1 MKKIINLLFLVACG
15 AQAEIVFVNS
25 DEAYEGLNDQTPAD
39 PVGGNS
45 GEKIG
50 QQRAIVL
57 QAAADIIEDALDI
70 SAPLE
75 ISVDFK
81 SLACINSSDG
91 STSAILGSARQV
103 GFKTDIASRT
113 FTPSSLYNQ
122 LVGYD
127 TSPSEV
133 EIRAE
138 FNSDIDGSDTCLNG
152 TTWYY
157 GLDEPEDDSLSLL
170 SVAVHEILHGMGF
183 SSWLANDGAS
193 YIWRETESGERV
205 ELFDPFTLK
214 MVNATTGKSITE
226 FSKSSRLQLLRS
238 GQNLGWSGELVNS
251 KSANYSD
258 GFTNGRARLYAPGVY
273 TPYSSGSHFDTSFD
287 PDEVMEPAYTSFISS
302 IGLAREA
309 LIDIGWSANPD
320 NPLNFPPVITEIPAQ
335 TTAEDTSFIVELS
348 ANDINEDELF
358 FDVSS
363 TSVGLSA
370 SVSESTLTVTPD
382 ENFFGEGTVTASVY
396 DGENTVTTS
405 FSVTVTPVNDQPVI
419 AEITDITFPEG
430 GAASLMI
437 PVSDVDNDLD
447 ELNITATTTNS
458 ELGMSLTGSEVT
470 FNPEENYFGEGVVT
484 VTASDGDKQNS
495 QSFSVTI
502 TNVNDEPVLLTEA
515 QQTLTE
521 DTPLTLTL
529 TAVDLDG
536 DALTYSILG
545 TRLGV
550 SATIT
555 GAELTITPDE
565 NFNGSSSLTVIVSD
579 GIADRGTAISL
590 TVTPENDEPVLD
602 AITNRSFEQASGA
615 TIALSGSDVD
625 GDALSFSAESLNPE
639 LVTATVEG
647 STLVLAAADEF
658 NGSATISVSVTDGEL
673 SDTKTFIATVID
685 GTEPSTLSILVND
698 QVVASGSRIEVDSL
712 STVEFEVS
720 GGNGQFSFEVFY
732 QGNRPDLLEGEGNS
746 RELRLPTAG
755 AFAGDYLI
763 TIDDGLASVDEAT
776 VTLSR
781 PLLLTPS
788 VTPVMAGSSQ
798 ARLLATGGTVG
809 SDVTFSVDNGEL
821 PEGSTAPV
829 FTDNEGG
836 TVITATAADNSE
848 ANNPASVH
856 IDATNATP
864 GLYAVEASF
873 SSAPAAS
880 FDLQVVA
887 RNQVMFNVV
896 DSSGIGLEA
905 LVTVDDERT
914 NAWGIEQSVMTTD
927 DGSAELAL
935 PDTSLNLTVSKEGYN
950 SKIIEYQG
958 SSEVTVT
965 LEVSDGYY
973 RLTGLVTAEGFDFR
987 FIRPE
992 LKLTMSDESVLS
1004 IRPTTVA
1011 DNQVQFEWI
1020 GDIQDASPQ
1029 TLTVSHR
1036 SADAVE
1042 VTLRPDLGEEE
1053 LSISLIGPDVA
1064 PAPGN
1069 DDNEPGQTDSGNS
1082 DSGGS
1087 SGGGNAAWLL
1097 ITALVL
1103 IGRRRLKIS

>member
-25 DEAYEGLNDQTPAD
+25 DEANEGLNDLTSVE

-45 GEKIG
+45 GETIG

-75 ISVDFK
+75 ISIDFK
-81 SLACINSSDG
+81 GLACVNSSDG
-91 STSAILGSARQV
+91 GTSAILGTAGPV
-103 GFKTDIASRT
+103 GIHTDIPSRT
-113 FTPSSLYNQ
+113 FTPNSLYNQ
-122 LVGYD
+122 LVGSD
-127 TSPSEV
+127 TSFSQV
-133 EIRAE
+133 EIWAE
-138 FNSDIDGSDTCLNG
+138 FNSDIDGSASCLNG
-152 TTWYY
+152 NTWYY
-157 GLDEPEDDSLSLL
+157 GLDDPEDERLSLL

-183 SSWLANDGAS
+183 ISLLADDGAS
-193 YIWRETESGERV
+193 YIWGTAESGERV

-214 MVNATTGKSITE
+214 IVNATTGKSITE
-226 FSKSSRLQLLRS
+226 LSKNSRLQLMRS

-251 KSANYSD
+251 KSASYSE

-273 TPYSSGSHFDTSFD
+273 TPSSSASHFDTSFD
-287 PDEVMEPAYTSFISS
+287 PDEIMEAMYTSFVSS

-320 NPLNFPPVITEIPAQ
+320 NPLNFPPVFTEIPAQ
-335 TTAEDTSFIVELS
+335 TTVEDTSFIVQLS
-348 ANDINEDELF
+348 ASDINEDELV

-363 TSVGLSA
+363 ASDGLSA

-382 ENFFGEGTVTASVY
+382 ENFFGEGSVTASVY

-405 FSVTVTPVNDQPVI
+405 FNVTVTPVNDEPVI

-430 GAASLMI
+430 ETTSFTV
-437 PVSDVDNDLD
+437 PVSDVDHDLD
-447 ELNITATTTNS
+447 ELNISATTTNS
-458 ELGMSLTGSEVT
+458 GLGMILSDQQISFT
-470 FNPEENYFGEGVVT
+470 PDENYFGEGVVT
-484 VTASDGDKQNS
+484 VTVSDGDKQS
-495 QSFSVTI
+495 SLSFSVTI
-502 TNVNDEPVLLTEA
+502 TNVNDEPVLLTEPH
-515 QQTLTE
+515 QTLTE

-545 TRLGV
+545 TRPGV

-565 NFNGSSSLTVIVSD
+565 DFNGSSTLTVIVSD

-590 TVTPENDEPVLD
+590 TVMPENDEPVLD
-602 AITNRSFEQASGA
+602 AITDRSFEQASGA

-625 GDALSFSAESLNPE
+625 GDDLSFSAQSLNPA

-647 STLVLAAADEF
+647 TTLTLAAADEF
-658 NGSATISVSVTDGEL
+658 NGSGTVSVTISDGEL
-673 SDTKTFIATVID
+673 TDTKTFIATVTD
-685 GTEPSTLSILVND
+685 GTEPSPLSIKVND
-698 QVVASGSRIEVDSL
+698 QLIASGASVALDSL
-712 STVEFEVS
+712 AAVQLDAS
-720 GGNGQFSFEVFY
+720 GGNGQYSFEVFY
-732 QGNRPDLLEGEGNS
+732 QGDRPDLLEGENSS
-746 RELRLPTAG
+746 RELTLPTIG

-788 VTPVMAGSSQ
+788 VTPVMAGSTQ
-798 ARLLATGGTVG
+798 AKLVAAGGTVG
-809 SDVTFSVDNGEL
+809 SDVIFSINGDEL
-821 PEGSTAPV
+821 PEGSIAPG
-829 FTDNEGG
+829 FADNEGD
-836 TVITATAADNSE
+836 TITTATAADNSA
-848 ANNPASVH
+848 ANNPASVF
-856 IDATNATP
+856 INAMGATP
-864 GLYAVEASF
+864 GTYSVEAAL
-873 SSAPAAS
+873 SSAPTAS
-880 FDLQVVA
+880 LDLQVVA
-887 RNQVMFNVV
+887 GNQVMFNVV
-896 DSSGIGLEA
+896 DSTDTGLEA
-905 LVTVDDERT
+905 LITVDDERT
-914 NAWGIEQSVMTTD
+914 SAWGIQQTMTTAN
-927 DGSAELAL
+927 DGSAVLTL
-935 PDTSLNLTVSKEGYN
+935 PDTSLNLIVSKPGYK
-950 SKIIEYQG
+950 SKVIEYQG
-958 SSEVTVT
+958 SSDVTVS

-992 LKLTMSDESVLS
+992 LKLTMSDESVQS

-1020 GDIQDASPQ
+1020 GDVQDVSPQ
-1029 TLTVSHR
+1029 TLTVTHR

-1042 VTLRPDLGEEE
+1042 LALRPDLGEEE
-1053 LSISLIGPDVA
+1053 VSISLIGPDVA

-1069 DDNEPGQTDSGNS
+1069 ADNESGQTDSGNS
-1082 DSGGS
+1082 DSGS

-1097 ITALVL
+1097 VTALAL
-1103 IGRRRLKIS
+1103 IGRRRLKTS